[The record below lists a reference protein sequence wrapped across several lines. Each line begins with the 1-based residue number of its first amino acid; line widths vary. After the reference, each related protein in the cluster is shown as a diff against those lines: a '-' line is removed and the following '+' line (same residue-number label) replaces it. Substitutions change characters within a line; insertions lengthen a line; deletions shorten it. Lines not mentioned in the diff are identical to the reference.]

1 MKKILL
7 FMVLLVSAAV
17 HAQTNADAFR
27 AEVEKTIELQH
38 STDVFIEALKMQLQG
53 LTGTGA
59 LETEKLQPL
68 VEEIGQA
75 VVPALIERMHEIY
88 KENFTLDEM
97 KQINAYL
104 ATPVGQKVVKLTP
117 MLSAEGV
124 NVVQRPEMQAKVTEI
139 ISKYLKK

>member
-7 FMVLLVSAAV
+7 FMALLVSAV
-17 HAQTNADAFR
+17 VQAQTNVDAFK
-27 AEVEKTIELQH
+27 AEVEKTIKLQH
-38 STDVFIEALKMQLQG
+38 TTDVFVEGLKMQIQK
-53 LTGTGA
+53 LTETGA
-59 LETEKLQPL
+59 LDAEKLQPL

-75 VVPALIERMHEIY
+75 VVPALTERMQEVY

-117 MLSAEGV
+117 MLSVEGV
-124 NVVQRPEMQAKVTEI
+124 NVVQQPELQAKITAI
-139 ISKYLKK
+139 ISKYLNK

>member
-7 FMVLLVSAAV
+7 FMALLVSATV
-17 HAQTNADAFR
+17 QAQTYEEAFR

-38 STDVFIEALKMQLQG
+38 SMDVFIETLKMQFQK
-53 LTGTGA
+53 LTENGT
-59 LETEKLQPL
+59 LDTEKLQPL

-75 VVPALIERMHEIY
+75 MVPALTERMQEVY
-88 KENFTLDEM
+88 KENFTLDEL

-104 ATPVGQKVVKLTP
+104 ATPVGQKGIKLSP
-117 MLSAEGV
+117 MLSAEVV
-124 NVVQRPEMQAKVTEI
+124 NVVQRPELQAKVTEI